1 LQLAF
6 GSKSEEESGLK
17 AWAIILIVL
26 GCIIFLSALVYFV
39 RIYLKNKS
47 KVEFAEDQEQG
58 LLNKEEKVSL

>member
-26 GCIIFLSALVYFV
+26 GKFIGFNLKAALF
-39 RIYLKNKS
+39 S
-47 KVEFAEDQEQG
+47 CQP
-58 LLNKEEKVSL
+58 